1 MLRSNCE
8 DLEEKGRADKNTTKM
23 SPQDGFCFPSDAL
36 CHSSIIITLLCP
48 LPTYSLDETMIG
60 FSLSPGGL
68 LLPYH
73 VGVLGALEYQGF
85 LTPESPIAGS
95 SAGSIA
101 TVAHAAGIRP
111 EQVLDASIRLSEK
124 CESVGG
130 ARGNLLPLLRE
141 EMGILIDEERFEQL
155 QNRKGLT
162 GVCYRELFPR
172 NVPVLQTEF
181 QDYDDMV
188 KAVCHSCT
196 FPFFST
202 NFPVAFDFDAGGWWP
217 RVVVDGFFAVPR
229 ERFGCPDFEQMVGLE
244 LDRTIT
250 ISAIPHHMVGLNASE
265 AHDQISPSM
274 DADFNEFIRLA
285 TKVSSPKELTHL
297 YELGWKDGEEWC
309 SQERKR

>member
-1 MLRSNCE
+1 
-8 DLEEKGRADKNTTKM
+8 
-23 SPQDGFCFPSDAL
+23 
-36 CHSSIIITLLCP
+36 
-48 LPTYSLDETMIG
+48 MIG

-111 EQVLDASIRLSEK
+111 ELVLDASIRLSEK
-124 CESVGG
+124 CEAIGG

-141 EMGILIDEERFEQL
+141 ETKALIDDDRFEEL
-155 QNRKGLT
+155 QNREGLT

-181 QDYDDMV
+181 EDHQDMV

-202 NFPVAFDFDAGGWWP
+202 NLPVAIDTTSPGLLP
-217 RVVVDGFFAVPR
+217 RILVDGFFAVPR
-229 ERFGCPDFEQMVGLE
+229 ERFGCPDFEDMAGLE
-244 LDRTIT
+244 LDRTVT
-250 ISAIPHHMVGLNASE
+250 ISAIPHSMIGLNASE
-265 AHDQISPSM
+265 VHDQISPSM
-274 DADFNEFIRLA
+274 DADFAEFIRLA
-285 TKVSSPKELTHL
+285 TKVSSAKELTHL
-297 YELGWKDGEEWC
+297 YELGWKDGEDWC
-309 SQERKR
+309 SKEQKR

>member
-1 MLRSNCE
+1 MLRFTFSIFGALLLDDDDTLHFLC
-8 DLEEKGRADKNTTKM
+8 TTDHFHL
-23 SPQDGFCFPSDAL
+23 PY
-36 CHSSIIITLLCP
+36 HSYFCP
-48 LPTYSLDETMIG
+48 LLAIMIG

-101 TVAHAAGIRP
+101 TVAHAAGIAP
-111 EQVLDASIRLSEK
+111 EKVLDATIRLSEK
-124 CESVGG
+124 CEAIGG

-141 EMGILIDEERFEQL
+141 EMNDLIDEERFEQL
-155 QNRKGLT
+155 QTRQGLT

-181 QDYDDMV
+181 EDYEDMV

-196 FPFFST
+196 FPFFAT
-202 NFPVAFDFDAGGWWP
+202 NLPVAFDLSSPGFLP
-217 RVVVDGFFAVPR
+217 RVLVDGFFAVPR
-229 ERFGCPDFEQMVGLE
+229 ERFGCPDFEDMAGLD
-244 LDRTIT
+244 LDRTVT
-250 ISAIPHHMVGLNASE
+250 ISAIPHDMIGLNASE

-274 DADFNEFIRLA
+274 EAGIDEFVRLA
-285 TKVSSPKELTHL
+285 TTASPAKELTHL
-297 YELGWKDGEEWC
+297 YELGWKDGEAWC
-309 SQERKR
+309 YQEHNR